1 MTRNWPTCSRDSAT
15 GWSAHKKMPFQ
26 DDKATISIADV
37 FCGAGGLTYG
47 VGEAVRELGKV
58 PRHVLA
64 MDSDP
69 VALDVYRRNFDPHI
83 SLTDNVWTSVTT
95 RYKVNADGKAEF
107 LRGDGVQ
114 ILSPELHGAKGRV
127 DVLLG
132 APPCEGHSTSN
143 NNTRHTDPRNM
154 YYVSM
159 PFLAV
164 ALDAPVV
171 VIENVIGIRRDR
183 LNVFRHTIDLF
194 HQADYATSEHVID
207 ATSLGLPQTRRRHI
221 LVASRHRKPD
231 IEGVVKSIDWK
242 PRTLEETIG
251 DLRDSYSDDLMDRPG
266 DLSSEN
272 RKRIDFL
279 FDRGEYDL
287 RNEMRP
293 LSHKNGHTYPSIYGR
308 LSWDKPAGTITTGF
322 NTPGRGRYIHPDR
335 RRTLTPHEAARIQG
349 FPDGFEFRMVDGSP
363 LTRQSL
369 ANIIGNAVPPP
380 IGRAAGHAAL
390 ATLMAR
396 PEESGEHS

>member
-1 MTRNWPTCSRDSAT
+1 M
-15 GWSAHKKMPFQ
+15 
-26 DDKATISIADV
+26 

-95 RYKVNADGKAEF
+95 RYKVNADGRAEF

-114 ILSPELHGAKGRV
+114 ILSPELHGARGRV

-159 PFLAV
+159 PFLAI
-164 ALDAPVV
+164 ALDAPIV
-171 VIENVIGIRRDR
+171 VIENVIGIKHDR
-183 LNVFRHTIDLF
+183 LNVYLHTIDLF
-194 HQADYATSEHVID
+194 RQAGYETSELIVD
-207 ATSLGLPQTRRRHI
+207 ATKLGLPQTRRRHI
-221 LVASRHRKPD
+221 LVASRLERPD
-231 IEGVVKSIDWK
+231 IGRAIASISWE
-242 PRTLEETIG
+242 RQTLEETIG
-251 DLRDSYSDDLMDRPG
+251 DLKDIESDDVMDRAG

-279 FDRGEYDL
+279 FDNEEYDL

-349 FPDGFEFRMVDGSP
+349 FPDEFEFRMVDGRS

>member
-1 MTRNWPTCSRDSAT
+1 MKCDR
-15 GWSAHKKMPFQ
+15 
-26 DDKATISIADV
+26 ATIAIADA

-47 VGEAVRELGKV
+47 VAEAVREHGMV
-58 PRHVLA
+58 PSHVLA

-69 VALDVYRRNFDPHI
+69 VVLDVYRRNFDPGI
-83 SLTDNVWTSVTT
+83 SLTHNVWASVTT
-95 RYKVNADGKAEF
+95 RYKVNTDGEAEF
-107 LRGDGVQ
+107 LKDDEVQ
-114 ILSPELHGAKGRV
+114 ILAPELETAIGRV
-127 DVLLG
+127 DILLG
-132 APPCEGHSTSN
+132 APPCGGHSTSN

-154 YYVSM
+154 YYVAM
-159 PFLAV
+159 PFLAI

-171 VIENVIGIRRDR
+171 VIENVTGIKHDR
-183 LNVFRHTIDLF
+183 LNVYLHTIDLF
-194 HQADYATSEHVID
+194 RQAGYETSELIVD
-207 ATSLGLPQTRRRHI
+207 ATKLGLPQTRRRHI
-221 LVASRHRKPD
+221 LVASRLGRPD
-231 IEGVVKSIDWK
+231 IGRAIASISWE
-242 PRTLEETIG
+242 RQTLEETIG
-251 DLRDSYSDDLMDRPG
+251 DLKDIESDDVMDRAG

-279 FDRGEYDL
+279 FDNEEYDL
-287 RNEMRP
+287 RNELRP

-349 FPDGFEFRMVDGSP
+349 FPDEFEFRMVDGSP